1 MRDFF
6 LKNVIGVA
14 IGTFLSIQVVPSASL
29 AVYQT
34 LMTPF
39 TNYDLIEDLEG
50 RISAQDAHI
59 RHLTREIDRLY
70 DLMNVTE

>member
-1 MRDFF
+1 MKDFF

-29 AVYQT
+29 ADYQT

-39 TNYDLIEDLEG
+39 TNYDLIEDLED

-59 RHLTREIDRLY
+59 RHLMREIDRLY
-70 DLMNVTE
+70 GIMNVTE